1 MQITQLQNVVNAVK
15 TTVWRVI
22 REWEREI
29 ERETVCMCACVCG
42 WCWVVGAE
50 RESGTSFP
58 RR

>member
-42 WCWVVGAE
+42 GCWVVGAE